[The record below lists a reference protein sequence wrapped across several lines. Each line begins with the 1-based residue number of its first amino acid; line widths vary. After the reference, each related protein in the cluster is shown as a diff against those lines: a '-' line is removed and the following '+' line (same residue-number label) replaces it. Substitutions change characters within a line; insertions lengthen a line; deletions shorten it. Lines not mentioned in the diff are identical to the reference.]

1 MNKSFNSSRT
11 AQSAQRLARPL
22 PLDLRDYRAPET
34 LPQRLWRKSEP
45 HRYFWTPV
53 LFCATLFCALLLANF
68 ITWRI

>member
-1 MNKSFNSSRT
+1 MNKSLSPRRT
-11 AQSAQRLARPL
+11 AQRAQHL